1 MCKTNQNGVYF
12 GSCFM
17 IMETLFNKKYFRGV
31 KQLFEMSYHKIYC
44 IVIPNVTKNPLVE
57 YRLVTLP
64 IYCIQILHF
73 VSPAVAHL
81 AWRPWRLTRVSVRK
95 WTSVRVTPVRTGG
108 SASTG
113 GEATSVTVLPAGR
126 ARTAKTSNLM
136 VSTRFNVIQIK

>member
-1 MCKTNQNGVYF
+1 
-12 GSCFM
+12 
-17 IMETLFNKKYFRGV
+17 
-31 KQLFEMSYHKIYC
+31 MSFHDIYP
-44 IVIPNVTKNPLVE
+44 IISPNVTKNPLVE
-57 YRLVTLP
+57 YRLITLFVQP
-64 IYCIQILHF
+64 LYCIQIRHF

-81 AWRPWRLTRVSVRK
+81 AWRPWRLTRVSVRR

-136 VSTRFNVIQIK
+136 VSTRFNVILI